1 MTTTSVDPKPSV
13 DRIDELAS
21 RIINGDI
28 LLPKFQRDFVWERE
42 QILEL
47 LDSVMKNYP
56 IGSVLL
62 WLSTQRLKS
71 ERTIADLLIK
81 EKPEEY
87 PTNYLL
93 DGQQRLSTICGA
105 LYWSGDNPDSVWNIA
120 YDLRKKEFVHLSSLD
135 DVPSYQIR
143 MNLLQDPSKFFMRL
157 NTLDSSGLADFA
169 ELKTRGNELFNRFK
183 DYKLAVVTLGD
194 MSIEDVA
201 PIFERINSTGK
212 RLTIVDLMRA
222 ATWSQ
227 QFDLIDTI
235 DETILSALS
244 EKKFA
249 DIDRKVVLRNLS
261 AAVGGGFDADSIDNL
276 RKFTPETL
284 NAASEEVLEAYK
296 KAVDFLATQ
305 LSMASAA
312 AIPYANQF
320 VVLAE
325 VFRRLP
331 APSAEQYAIIR
342 TWFWQTA
349 LSGYFSGW
357 NTGQMNQD
365 LNAVS
370 AFAKGETETIA
381 PPLIKPRDEV
391 WERRQ
396 FRSNNA
402 LSKVFGHL
410 LACQGPI
417 DLVNGNNI
425 DTTAALSWMNQKEFH
440 HFFPQTYLKR
450 QGVDSGR
457 INAMANIVMLSSVS
471 NKQISDQAPG
481 EYLPP
486 LLNSEHANA
495 SLRASLISPEAL
507 EAALQNNFDKFLAV
521 RARDISEKTAEL
533 AHW

>member
-1 MTTTSVDPKPSV
+1 MAGTSIDPKPSV

-21 RIINGDI
+21 RIIAGDI

-71 ERTIADLLIK
+71 ERTIADLQIK

-105 LYWSGDNPDSVWNIA
+105 LYWLGENPDSVWNIA
-120 YDLRKKEFVHLSSLD
+120 YDLRKREFVHLSTLD

-157 NTLDSSGLADFA
+157 NTLDSSGLVDAGD
-169 ELKTRGNELFNRFK
+169 LKGRGTELFNRFK

-194 MSIEDVA
+194 MSLEDVA

-222 ATWSQ
+222 ATWSP

-235 DETILSALS
+235 DQTILMGLS
-244 EKKFA
+244 EKKFS

-276 RKFTPETL
+276 RKLKPDVL
-284 NAASEEVLEAYK
+284 NQASIEVLKAYK
-296 KAVDFLATQ
+296 TTVDFLSTQ

-312 AIPYANQF
+312 AMPYANQF

-325 VFRRLP
+325 IFRRLP
-331 APSAEQYAIIR
+331 APNAEQYRAIQS
-342 TWFWQTA
+342 WFWQTA
-349 LSGYFSGW
+349 LSGYFGGW

-365 LNAVS
+365 LNAVVKFS
-370 AFAKGETETIA
+370 EGDNLAIYPTLA
-381 PPLIKPRDEV
+381 PPRGEV

-410 LACQGPI
+410 LACQNPI
-417 DLVNGNNI
+417 DLITGNQI
-425 DTTAALSWMNQKEFH
+425 DTSAALSWTNQKEFH
-440 HFFPQTYLKR
+440 HFFPQAFLKR
-450 QGVDSGR
+450 QGVDSPT
-457 INAMANIVMLSSVS
+457 INTMANMIMLTSAS
-471 NKQISDQAPG
+471 NKTISDQAPS
-481 EYLPP
+481 EYLPAILELP
-486 LLNSEHANA
+486 HAQRA
-495 SLRASLISPEAL
+495 LEASLISQDAL
-507 EAALQNNFDKFLAV
+507 AAALGDDFEKFLSI
-521 RARDISEKTAEL
+521 RSQNISERTNEL
-533 AHW
+533 AQW